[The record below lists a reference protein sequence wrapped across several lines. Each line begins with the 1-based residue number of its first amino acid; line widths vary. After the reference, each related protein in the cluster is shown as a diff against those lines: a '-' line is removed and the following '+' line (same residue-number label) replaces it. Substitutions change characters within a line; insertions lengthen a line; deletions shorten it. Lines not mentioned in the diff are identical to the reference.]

1 MDEVYLDEKSTTL
14 KKKGCHRGL
23 QNIEQCNPLEQ
34 LPKSEH
40 SRQTLNLL

>member
-1 MDEVYLDEKSTTL
+1 MDRVVLDEKFTAL
-14 KKKGCHRGL
+14 KKKERHKGL

-40 SRQTLNLL
+40 SRQILHLL